1 VAGSLPAHVRVVVV
15 GGGIAGCSV
24 AYHLAKLGWRDV
36 LLLERREISCGTT
49 WHAAGLVG
57 QLRATQ
63 NLTRLAKYGAD
74 LYERLEA
81 ETGQATGFRRPGS
94 VSLARN
100 PERMHELK
108 RLASMARCFDVEVEV
123 ITPSEAGRRW
133 PLMRTDDLV
142 GALWLPRDGRTN
154 PIDTTLALAR
164 GARQGGATILEN
176 TAVTAVC
183 VEHGRVAGVKTPAGD
198 VTCEVVVNCAGMWA
212 REIGRMAGV
221 TVPLHASEHFYIVT
235 EPMAG
240 VKPDLPVLRDT
251 DGYIYVREEVGGLL
265 MGGFEPVAKPWGME
279 GIPADFAFSLLPE
292 DWEHFQVL
300 MEQGIHRIPAL
311 ETAPVRRHVNGP
323 ESFTP
328 DGRYLLGEAP
338 ECRGFFVAAGFNSI
352 GIASGAGAGRAVAE
366 WIVGGEPPMD
376 LWDVDIRRV
385 APFQANPRYLRDRTV
400 EMVGALYALH
410 WPYLQPATARGVR
423 KSALHDRLASRGA
436 CFGAV
441 MGWERAN
448 WFATPGMEP
457 VYRYS
462 YGRQNWFASSAE
474 EHRAVREAVGLFDQ
488 SSFCKLRLEGPDA
501 LAVLQRLCAND
512 VDVPPGRLVYT
523 QMLNARG
530 GIEADLTVTRL
541 AADAFFI
548 VTGAGAATHNT
559 HWIASQIGDARA
571 VLTDVTSGQAVLGV
585 MGPRSREL
593 LARLT
598 DADLTSAAF
607 AFLASREIWL
617 ASAPVRASRVTYV
630 GELGWEL
637 YVPTE
642 LAAGVYDAVVAAGED
657 LGLRHAGYHAMDS
670 LRIEKAYRSW
680 GHDIGGEDTPLEAG
694 LGFAVRLD
702 KRAAFTGRD
711 ALLRRQGK
719 PVTRRLAVFTLDDAE
734 PLLYHDEPI
743 WRDGALVGRI
753 TSGAYGHTVGRA
765 VGLGW
770 IECPDG
776 VTEAFVES
784 GRWEVEIACER
795 VPARAQLSPP
805 YDPKSLRVRA

>member
-1 VAGSLPAHVRVVVV
+1 VVVI

-24 AYHLAKLGWRDV
+24 AYHLTKLGWRDV
-36 LLLERREISCGTT
+36 LLLERRDISCGTT

-63 NLTRLAKYGAD
+63 NLTRLAKYGGD

-94 VSLARN
+94 LSLARN
-100 PERMHELK
+100 AERMHELK
-108 RLASMARCFDVEVEV
+108 RLASMARCFDVDVEV
-123 ITPSEAGRRW
+123 IAPAEAGRRW

-164 GARQGGATILEN
+164 GARLGGATILEN
-176 TAVTAVC
+176 TAVTGIR
-183 VEHGRVAGVKTPAGD
+183 VEYGRVAGVTTTGGEVA
-198 VTCEVVVNCAGMWA
+198 CEVVVNCAGMWA
-212 REIGRMAGV
+212 RRVGLMAGV

-240 VKPDLPVLRDT
+240 VSPDLPVLRDP

-265 MGGFEPVAKPWGME
+265 MGGFEPVAKPWGMD
-279 GIPADFAFSLLPE
+279 GIPSDFAFSLLPE

-300 MEQGIHRIPAL
+300 MEQALIRIPAL

-338 ECRGFFVAAGFNSI
+338 ECRNFFVAAGFNSI

-376 LWDVDIRRV
+376 LWDVDIRRI
-385 APFQANPRYLRDRTV
+385 APFQGNPAYLRDRTV
-400 EMVGALYALH
+400 EMVGALYAIH
-410 WPYLQPATARGVR
+410 WPYQQPVTARGVR
-423 KSALHDRLASRGA
+423 KSALHDRLAARGA
-436 CFGAV
+436 CFGVV

-448 WFATPGMEP
+448 WYATPGMEAA
-457 VYRYS
+457 YLYS
-462 YGRQNWFASSAE
+462 YGRQNWFSCSAA

-512 VDVPPGRLVYT
+512 VDVTPGRLVYT

-541 AADAFFI
+541 GSDAFLI
-548 VTGAGAATHNT
+548 VTAAAASTHNT
-559 HWIASQIGDARA
+559 HWIRKHLGGARA
-571 VLTDVTSGQAVLGV
+571 VLTDLSSSEAVLGV

-593 LARLT
+593 LSRLT
-598 DADLTSAAF
+598 DADLSNQAF
-607 AFLASREIWL
+607 PFLSSREIWL
-617 ASAPVRASRVTYV
+617 VSAPVRAARVTYV

-642 LAAGVYDAVVAAGED
+642 FAGGVYDAVVAAGED

-670 LRIEKAYRSW
+670 LRMEKAYRSW
-680 GHDIGGEDTPLEAG
+680 GHDLGCEDTPLEAG

-702 KRAAFTGRD
+702 KRPAFTGRD
-711 ALLRRQGK
+711 ALLAQREK
-719 PVTRRLAVFTLDDAE
+719 PLARRLAVFVLDDPE

-743 WRDGALVGRI
+743 WRDGVLVGRI
-753 TSGAYGHTVGRA
+753 ASGAYGHTLGRA
-765 VGLGW
+765 AGLGW
-770 IECPDG
+770 VAHPDG
-776 VTEAFVES
+776 VTEAFLTG
-784 GRWEVEIACER
+784 GRWEIEIACER
-795 VPARAQLSPP
+795 RRARAQLAPL